1 MARTMHSRL
10 FSAAA
15 LSTLLTATLA
25 TGSAFAQAT
34 PDAPPPPPPG
44 ADAPPPPHHP
54 HHPGMHHPGDHLAK
68 LDKDG
73 DGAISREE
81 AASSKYL
88 AKRFDEIDT
97 NKDGKIDRNEMKAHH
112 EAMMAKRREMM
123 AERFRKADRDGDG
136 ALSLAEAQDAK
147 MKPIVVHFVDI
158 DANHDGKVTPDE
170 IRGWMQAHR
179 PMHGPGA
186 HGPHGPEDGHPAHG
200 PDDAT
205 PPPAPMPEPPGR

>member
-10 FSAAA
+10 FAAAA
-15 LSTLLTATLA
+15 LSAVLTASFA
-25 TGSAFAQAT
+25 AGSAFAQSA

-44 ADAPPPPHHP
+44 ADAPLHHPPH
-54 HHPGMHHPGDHLAK
+54 PGLHHPGDHLAK

-81 AASSKYL
+81 AAGSKYL
-88 AKRFDEIDT
+88 AKRFDEIDA
-97 NKDGKIDRNEMKAHH
+97 NKDGKIDRKEMKAHH

-147 MKPIVVHFVDI
+147 MKPVAVHFADI
-158 DANHDGKVTPDE
+158 DADHDGKATPDE

-179 PMHGPGA
+179 PARNPGA
-186 HGPHGPEDGHPAHG
+186 RGPRGPEGGHHAQG
-200 PDDAT
+200 PDGGAL
-205 PPPAPMPEPPGR
+205 PPMPEPPAR